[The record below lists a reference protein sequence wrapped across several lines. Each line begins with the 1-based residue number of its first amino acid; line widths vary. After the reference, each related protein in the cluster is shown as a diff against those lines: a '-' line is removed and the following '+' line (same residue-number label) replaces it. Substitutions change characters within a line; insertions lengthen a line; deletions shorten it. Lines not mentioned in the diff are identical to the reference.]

1 MRALGRS
8 CGPDLREHPE
18 SRLAHGQLVELGVE
32 ATDVLGSA
40 VVAALDLGP
49 TDRQR
54 LPCRLHGAE
63 LTRRLGG
70 AEQVDVDLDIED
82 LLHAA
87 DVVVAEL
94 LVRVEEGAPALDAGG
109 RVDDLVAVDTAAP
122 ALDLVLWMERQLAR
136 RTDEVTLGL
145 HVGILGERSRA
156 PQDLTSER

>member
-40 VVAALDLGP
+40 VVAALDFGP
-49 TDRQR
+49 TDRQW

-87 DVVVAEL
+87 DVVVPEL
-94 LVRVEEGAPALDAGG
+94 LVRIEEGAPALDARG
-109 RVDDLVAVDTAAP
+109 RVDDLVAMDAAAP
-122 ALDLVLWMERQLAR
+122 ALDLVLRVKRQLTR
-136 RTDEVTLGL
+136 PCDEVALGL
-145 HVGILGERSRA
+145 HVRILGDVS
-156 PQDLTSER
+156 